1 MNMHE
6 KILDNLQELVYIADM
21 ETYELLYYNRAL
33 AEEFHIPQR
42 LHGKCYEILQG
53 RRDPCPFCTNG
64 KLSQDGCY
72 VWKFYNQLVGRHFLL
87 SDSICE
93 FNGRQVRTEI
103 ASDITEHV
111 LLQEQLDKNLSLQN
125 FINRCARKLYRQD
138 ADLPFLIDDVL
149 AAIGEYLQA
158 DRAYIFEF
166 SDDVV
171 RNTFEWCR
179 EGVVPQKE
187 FLANVPVGVIARWMP
202 NFHAHQPILI
212 TDLESLRVTSPE
224 EYAVLKRQDIHS
236 LLVFPLWNGKS
247 LRGFVGV
254 DNLELLGDDAVLRKS
269 LRGFVGVDNLDP
281 ERIDSSRVL
290 LSSMKFFLSSSLWR
304 RDSLSELHF
313 LSYHDQLTGVFNRN
327 AFQRDV
333 QKRDADIGVIFLDIN
348 GLKDINDGDGY
359 SGGDAVLAA
368 VSRSVHELLPDTAVY
383 RMGGDEFV
391 LLWQGGDEREFRR
404 DVERVRSLFAGT
416 LGFTASVGCAW
427 VRREDDIGEGLIAAD
442 ARMFAAKRDFYRS
455 SPQSG
460 RYRSGLDDVLDLAR
474 PGRLEELLASD
485 SFTLYCQPQFRVADG
500 AVVGGEILLRL
511 ISEGKVIPPTQF
523 IPLLESLYAM
533 PQVDLHV
540 FGKVCACLKRWRD
553 EGKPLV
559 PMAVNFSRT
568 TLAFP
573 EVADRLEEI
582 RQKFDIPA
590 ELLQVEITETASTED
605 YRTFQKVV
613 DSIRAKG
620 FRVAIDDFGVAY
632 ANLMIL
638 ARLGFDE
645 LKLDKSLMDDLCGSD
660 KRQRLLRLVIEA
672 AEDMGIRTVAEGVET
687 EEQLAVL
694 RKLGCPRAQGYLLS
708 RPLPVEQF
716 AALLS

>member
-1 MNMHE
+1 M
-6 KILDNLQELVYIADM
+6 
-21 ETYELLYYNRAL
+21 
-33 AEEFHIPQR
+33 
-42 LHGKCYEILQG
+42 
-53 RRDPCPFCTNG
+53 
-64 KLSQDGCY
+64 
-72 VWKFYNQLVGRHFLL
+72 
-87 SDSICE
+87 
-93 FNGRQVRTEI
+93 
-103 ASDITEHV
+103 
-111 LLQEQLDKNLSLQN
+111 
-125 FINRCARKLYRQD
+125 
-138 ADLPFLIDDVL
+138 
-149 AAIGEYLQA
+149 
-158 DRAYIFEF
+158 
-166 SDDVV
+166 
-171 RNTFEWCR
+171 
-179 EGVVPQKE
+179 
-187 FLANVPVGVIARWMP
+187 
-202 NFHAHQPILI
+202 I

-254 DNLELLGDDAVLRKS
+254 DNL
-269 LRGFVGVDNLDP
+269 DP

-304 RDSLSELHF
+304 RDSLNELHF

-540 FGKVCACLKRWRD
+540 FGKVCACLKRWLPFQ
-553 EGKPLV
+553 GVL
-559 PMAVNFSRT
+559 
-568 TLAFP
+568 LAP
-573 EVADRLEEI
+573 I
-582 RQKFDIPA
+582 A
-590 ELLQVEITETASTED
+590 ELFPAFKICEFPHNRPSVLEFAN
-605 YRTFQKVV
+605 FG
-613 DSIRAKG
+613 G
-620 FRVAIDDFGVAY
+620 FFLHSFSSPFLSAPS
-632 ANLMIL
+632 LPIL
-638 ARLGFDE
+638 FLALFFNKKPIFI
-645 LKLDKSLMDDLCGSD
+645 LYSPPFILSLHL
-660 KRQRLLRLVIEA
+660 IY
-672 AEDMGIRTVAEGVET
+672 I
-687 EEQLAVL
+687 
-694 RKLGCPRAQGYLLS
+694 Y
-708 RPLPVEQF
+708 
-716 AALLS
+716 

>member
-138 ADLPFLIDDVL
+138 A
-149 AAIGEYLQA
+149 
-158 DRAYIFEF
+158 
-166 SDDVV
+166 
-171 RNTFEWCR
+171 
-179 EGVVPQKE
+179 
-187 FLANVPVGVIARWMP
+187 
-202 NFHAHQPILI
+202 HQPILI

-236 LLVFPLWNGKS
+236 LLVFPLWNG
-247 LRGFVGV
+247 
-254 DNLELLGDDAVLRKS
+254 KS

-559 PMAVNFSRT
+559 PVAVNFSRT

-645 LKLDKSLMDDLCGSD
+645 LKLGKSLMDDLCGSD

-694 RKLGCPRAQGYLLS
+694 RKLGCPRAQSYLLS

-716 AALLS
+716 AALLC

>member
-125 FINRCARKLYRQD
+125 FINHCARKLYRQD

-158 DRAYIFEF
+158 DRVYIFEF

-187 FLANVPVGVIARWMP
+187 FLANVPVGGIARWMP
-202 NFHAHQPILI
+202 NFYAHQPILT
-212 TDLESLRVTSPE
+212 TDVESLRESSPE

-254 DNLELLGDDAVLRKS
+254 DNL
-269 LRGFVGVDNLDP
+269 DP

-290 LSSMKFFLSSSLWR
+290 LSSMKF
-304 RDSLSELHF
+304 F

-391 LLWQGGDEREFRR
+391 LLWQGGDEWEFRR

-533 PQVDLHV
+533 LQVDLHV

-553 EGKPLV
+553 EGRPLV

-605 YRTFQKVV
+605 YRAFQKVV

-632 ANLMIL
+632 ANLMTL
-638 ARLGFDE
+638 TRLGFDE

-694 RKLGCPRAQGYLLS
+694 RKLGCPRAQSYLLS

>member
-1 MNMHE
+1 MSMHE

-33 AEEFHIPQR
+33 AEEFHIPQGLR
-42 LHGKCYEILQG
+42 GKCHEILQ
-53 RRDPCPFCTNG
+53 RRQSPCPFCTNS

-72 VWKFYNQLVGRHFLL
+72 VWKFYNPLVRRHFIL

-103 ASDITEHV
+103 ATDITEHMR
-111 LLQEQLDKNLSLQN
+111 LQEQLDRNLSLQN
-125 FINRCARKLYRQD
+125 FINHCVRKLYRQD
-138 ADLPFLIDDVL
+138 ADLPVMIDDVL
-149 AAIGEYLQA
+149 AAIGEYLHA

-166 SDDVV
+166 VEDVV

-187 FLANVPVGVIARWMP
+187 SLANVPVGVIDRWMP

-212 TDLESLRVTSPE
+212 TDPESLRLTSPD
-224 EYAVLKRQDIHS
+224 EYAELKRQDIHS
-236 LLVFPLWNGKS
+236 LLVFPLWNGKT

-254 DNLELLGDDAVLRKS
+254 DNLEPGRV
-269 LRGFVGVDNLDP
+269 
-281 ERIDSSRVL
+281 DSSRVL

-304 RDSLSELHF
+304 RDLLRKLHF

-333 QKRDADIGVIFLDIN
+333 HKQDADVGIIFLDIN
-348 GLKDINDGDGY
+348 GLKDINDGKGY
-359 SGGDAVLAA
+359 NGGDAALTA

-383 RMGGDEFV
+383 RMGGDEFA
-391 LLWQGGDEREFRR
+391 LLWQEGDEQAFRR

-427 VRREDDIGEGLIAAD
+427 VRRGEDAVAGLVAAD

-455 SPQSG
+455 SPRSG
-460 RYRSGLDDVLDLAR
+460 RYRSGLDDVLELAR
-474 PGRLEELLASD
+474 PGRLDELLASD
-485 SFTLYCQPQFRVADG
+485 AFILYCQPQFRVEDG

-511 ISEGKVIPPTQF
+511 MSDGKVIPPMQF

-540 FGKVCACLKRWRD
+540 FGKVCACLSRWRD
-553 EGKPLV
+553 EGRTLV
-559 PMAVNFSRT
+559 PLSVNFSRT

-573 EVADRLEEI
+573 EVAGRLEKI
-582 RQKFDIPA
+582 RQDHGIPA
-590 ELLQVEITETASTED
+590 GLLQVEVTETASTED
-605 YRTFQKVV
+605 YHAFQQAV
-613 DSIRAKG
+613 DSIRARG

-632 ANLMIL
+632 ANLMTL

-645 LKLDKSLMDDLCGSD
+645 LKLDKSLMDDLGDSD

-672 AEDMGIRTVAEGVET
+672 AWDMGIRTVAEGVET
-687 EEQLAVL
+687 REQLEIL
-694 RKLGCPRAQGYLLS
+694 RRLRCPVVQGYLLS
-708 RPLPVEQF
+708 PPLPVEDF
-716 AALLS
+716 VSFLA

>member
-21 ETYELLYYNRAL
+21 ETYELFYYNRAL

-53 RRDPCPFCTNG
+53 RRYPCPFCTNG

-125 FINRCARKLYRQD
+125 FINHCARKLYRQD

-187 FLANVPVGVIARWMP
+187 FLANVPVGGIARWMP
-202 NFHAHQPILI
+202 NFYAHQPILT
-212 TDLESLRVTSPE
+212 TDVESLRESSPE
-224 EYAVLKRQDIHS
+224 EYAVLKCQDIHS
-236 LLVFPLWNGKS
+236 LLVFPLWNG
-247 LRGFVGV
+247 
-254 DNLELLGDDAVLRKS
+254 KS

-304 RDSLSELHF
+304 RDSLNELHF

-368 VSRSVHELLPDTAVY
+368 VSRSVH
-383 RMGGDEFV
+383 
-391 LLWQGGDEREFRR
+391 R

-553 EGKPLV
+553 EGRPLV